1 MLDRLPLARTDS
13 LMELGRLMQ
22 ADVRA
27 DKIDLGVGTYRD
39 EHGAIPIMRV
49 VKAAEELVLRSQDSK
64 GYLGPS
70 GDGEFALLLQQA
82 SLPALAADA
91 DGRIARIQT
100 PGGTGALRLA
110 LQIIAEANPDARVWI
125 ATPTWPAHLPLVGA
139 CGLRVETYDHLDA
152 AGGFNAAALDDVLRR
167 AAPGDVLLLHGC
179 CHNPTGVD
187 LPLDA
192 WRQVAARA
200 AEAGL
205 LPLVDLAY
213 PGLGDGIEADVQGV
227 RLLLAACPNALVALS
242 CSKSFGLYRD
252 RAGMLLGLAAT
263 RQAAANFAGV
273 AASLAR
279 LLWSNPPDHGAAVV
293 RTVLAS
299 SELALAWRLELDE
312 MRQRVHGL
320 RAALAGLPLRRIDL
334 TGLQRQRGMF
344 ALLPLTPDDVRALR
358 EEHAVYMDVSG
369 RINVAG
375 LNPRNVERFAEALS
389 GLDRG

>member
-13 LMELGRLMQ
+13 LMELGRLLQ

-49 VKAAEELVLRSQDSK
+49 VKAAEELVLRTQDSK

-70 GDGEFALLLQQA
+70 GDGEFALLLQRA
-82 SLPALAADA
+82 ILPALAADA

-110 LQIIAEANPDARVWI
+110 LQIIAEANPDAGVWV
-125 ATPTWPAHLPLVGA
+125 ATPTWPAHLPLVSA

-152 AGGFNAAALDDVLRR
+152 AGRSNAAALDDVLRR

-213 PGLGDGIEADVQGV
+213 PGLGDGVEADVQGV
-227 RLLLAACPNALVALS
+227 RLLLETCPNALVALS

-252 RAGMLLGLAAT
+252 RAGMLLGLATT

-299 SELALAWRLELDE
+299 PELARAWRLELDE
-312 MRQRVHGL
+312 MRQRVQGL
-320 RAALAGLPLRRIDL
+320 RAGLAALPLRRIDL
-334 TGLQRQRGMF
+334 SSLQSQRGMF
-344 ALLPLTPDDVRALR
+344 AMLPLTPDDVRDLR

-389 GLDRG
+389 GLDRR